1 MLRIFLGSNVLFG
14 QRSIRIGYI
23 DTEYVLESV
32 PEYQTAVSELDSK
45 VNTWKSDI
53 EKKLNS
59 IEEKKKQLNN
69 ESILLTK
76 ELFDERMED
85 ILFEENEIL
94 DYQEA
99 FWSKRRFIPSK
110 KTAYSASSRSNI

>member
-1 MLRIFLGSNVLFG
+1 MYLRVS
-14 QRSIRIGYI
+14 
-23 DTEYVLESV
+23 
-32 PEYQTAVSELDSK
+32 EYQTAVSELDSK
-45 VNTWKSDI
+45 VNTLKSDI

-76 ELFDERMED
+76 ELFNERMED

-94 DYQEA
+94 DYQR
-99 FWSKRRFIPSK
+99 KRFGPNEIILQKNSLFSQFK
-110 KTAYSASSRSNI
+110 IKYLVLSRYC